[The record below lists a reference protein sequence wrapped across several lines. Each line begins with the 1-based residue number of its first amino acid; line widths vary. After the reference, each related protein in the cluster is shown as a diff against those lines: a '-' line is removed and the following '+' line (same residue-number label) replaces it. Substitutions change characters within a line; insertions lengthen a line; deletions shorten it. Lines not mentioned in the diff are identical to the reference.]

1 LGGPAAVNLIEI
13 EDLHAWYGTSD
24 VLRGVTLS
32 IARGRILGLVG
43 ESGSGKSTLALALL
57 GMTIGLDRRGR
68 IVMDGTDLEMLGEPA
83 RAGWRGRKIA
93 MVFQDPASAL
103 NPLFTIGT
111 QLIDVLRRR
120 NPAMGAHA
128 ARLAA
133 EAALASVEIADPS
146 LRLRAYPY
154 ELSGGMKQRV
164 MIAMALAAAPDL
176 LLADE
181 PTTALDATIE
191 AGIVRLFQALR
202 QEFQG
207 SILFISHQLG
217 LVAQLCDDVAVMYAG
232 AVIEHGPVAGVTA
245 APRHPYTQ
253 ALIAC
258 ELDDTGDPNAPIASI
273 PGEVPSPSEHPPGC
287 LFAARCPLAEPRCD
301 TPQVLRV
308 VASEWEVACWKA

>member
-1 LGGPAAVNLIEI
+1 MNLVEI
-13 EDLHAWYGTSD
+13 DDLHAWYGDAD

-32 IARGRILGLVG
+32 IGRGRILGLVG

-57 GMTIGLDRRGR
+57 GMTVGLERRGR
-68 IVMDGTDLEMLGEPA
+68 ITMDGTDLERLDA
-83 RAGWRGRKIA
+83 RGRAAWRGRRIA
-93 MVFQDPASAL
+93 MVFQDPGSAL

-111 QLIDVLRRR
+111 QLMDVLRRR
-120 NPAMGAHA
+120 DPPPPDLRA
-128 ARLAA
+128 AAV
-133 EAALASVEIADPS
+133 AALHAVEIADPAQ
-146 LRLRAYPY
+146 RLGAYPHM
-154 ELSGGMKQRV
+154 LSGGMKQRV

-202 QEFQG
+202 HEFQG

-217 LVAQLCDDVAVMYAG
+217 LVAQLCDDIAIMYAG
-232 AVIEHGPVAGVTA
+232 AIVEHGPAADVIA

-258 ELDDTGDPNAPIASI
+258 ELDDRQDASGPIASI
-273 PGEVPSPSEHPPGC
+273 PGDVPAPTDHPPGC
-287 LFAARCPLAEPRCD
+287 LFAARCPLAEPRCE
-301 TPQVLRV
+301 TPQVLQAV
-308 VASEWEVACWKA
+308 TAEWEVACWKA

>member
-1 LGGPAAVNLIEI
+1 MISPPAPLVKID
-13 EDLHAWYGTSD
+13 DLHAWYGKSD

-32 IARGRILGLVG
+32 IERGRILGLVG

-57 GMTIGLDRRGR
+57 GMTVGLERRGR
-68 IVMDGTDLEMLGEPA
+68 IVMDGTDLEQLDEPA
-83 RAGWRGRKIA
+83 RAEWRGHKIA

-103 NPLFTIGT
+103 NPLFTVGT
-111 QLIDVLRRR
+111 QLTDVLRRR
-120 NPAMGAHA
+120 NPTMA
-128 ARLAA
+128 ARDAWLAA
-133 EAALASVEIADPS
+133 ETALRSVEIADPA
-146 LRLRAYPY
+146 LRLRAYPH

-191 AGIVRLFQALR
+191 AGIVRLFQRLR
-202 QEFQG
+202 QDFQG

-232 AVIEHGPVAGVTA
+232 AVIEHGPVASVTGS
-245 APRHPYTQ
+245 PRHPYTQ
-253 ALIAC
+253 ALIGC
-258 ELDDTGDPNAPIASI
+258 ELDETSDPATPIASI

-287 LFAARCPLAEPRCD
+287 LFAARCPLAEPRCE
-301 TPQVLRV
+301 TPQSLRA
-308 VASEWEVACWKA
+308 VAPEWEVACWKA

>member
-1 LGGPAAVNLIEI
+1 MSLVQI
-13 EDLHAWYGTSD
+13 EDLHAWYGASD

-32 IARGRILGLVG
+32 IGRGRIVGLVG
-43 ESGSGKSTLALALL
+43 ESGSGKSTLALAIL
-57 GMTIGLDRRGR
+57 GMTVGLERRGR
-68 IVMDGTDLEMLGEPA
+68 IVMDGTDLEQLDEPA
-83 RAGWRGRKIA
+83 RAQWRGHRIA

-103 NPLFTIGT
+103 NPLFTVGT
-111 QLIDVLRRR
+111 QLTDVLRRR
-120 NPAMGAHA
+120 NPAMSGRD

-133 EAALASVEIADPS
+133 AAALRSVEIADPL
-146 LRLRAYPY
+146 LRLRAYPH

-191 AGIVRLFQALR
+191 AGIVRLFQSLR

-207 SILFISHQLG
+207 SVLFISHQLG
-217 LVAQLCDDVAVMYAG
+217 LVAQLCDDLAVMYAG
-232 AVIEHGPVAGVTA
+232 AVIEHGPAAGLTT

-258 ELDDTGDPNAPIASI
+258 ELDDADDPAAPIASI
-273 PGEVPSPSEHPPGC
+273 PGEVPSPSDHPPGC
-287 LFAARCPLAEPRCD
+287 LFATRCPLAEPLCD
-301 TPQVLRV
+301 HPQVLRV
-308 VASEWEVACWKA
+308 VAPEWEVACWKA

>member
-1 LGGPAAVNLIEI
+1 MGGPTAVSLVQI

-57 GMTIGLDRRGR
+57 GMTVGLERRGR
-68 IVMDGTDLEMLGEPA
+68 IVMDGTDLEMLDEPA
-83 RAGWRGRKIA
+83 RAEWRGRKIA

-120 NPAMGAHA
+120 NPAMGAHE

-133 EAALASVEIADPS
+133 EAALASVEIADPT

-164 MIAMALAAAPDL
+164 MIAMALAARPDL

-253 ALIAC
+253 ALIGC
-258 ELDDTGDPNAPIASI
+258 ELDGTSDPNAPIASI

-287 LFAARCPLAEPRCD
+287 LFAARCPLSEPRCD
-301 TPQVLRV
+301 TPQVLRT

>member
-1 LGGPAAVNLIEI
+1 MNLIEI
-13 EDLHAWYGTSD
+13 QDLHAWYGTSS
-24 VLRGVTLS
+24 VLRGVTLP

-57 GMTIGLDRRGR
+57 GMTVGLDRRGR
-68 IVMDGTDLEMLGEPA
+68 IVMDGTDLEQLDEPA
-83 RAGWRGRKIA
+83 RATWRGHRIA
-93 MVFQDPASAL
+93 MVFQDPSSAL

-111 QLIDVLRRR
+111 QLIDILRRR
-120 NPAMGAHA
+120 EKAGRNPEQQDLRA
-128 ARLAA
+128 AA
-133 EAALASVEIADPS
+133 EAALRSVDIADPAQ
-146 LRLRAYPY
+146 RLHAYPH

-202 QEFQG
+202 QDFQG

-232 AVIEHGPVAGVTA
+232 AVIERGPVASITG

-258 ELDDTGDPNAPIASI
+258 ELDDHQDSGAPIASI
-273 PGEVPSPSEHPPGC
+273 PGEVPNPSEHPPGC
-287 LFAARCPLAEPRCD
+287 LFAARCPLAETHCE
-301 TPQVLRV
+301 TPQTLRLV
-308 VASEWEVACWKA
+308 GPEWEVACWKA